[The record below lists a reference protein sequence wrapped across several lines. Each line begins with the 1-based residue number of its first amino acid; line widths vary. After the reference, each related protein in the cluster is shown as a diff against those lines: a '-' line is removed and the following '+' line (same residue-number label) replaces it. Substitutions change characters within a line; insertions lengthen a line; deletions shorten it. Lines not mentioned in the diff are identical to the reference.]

1 MIECVYFFKI
11 LVYTCDI
18 MICRSCTKFISVL
31 VLMADVVEK
40 DS

>member
-1 MIECVYFFKI
+1 MECVYYFLIF
-11 LVYTCDI
+11 VYTCDT

-40 DS
+40 AS